1 MEDFHRAKLNQHN
14 QKARQLH
21 EILQWRGRLSSLAIM
36 HIKNDIPIDI
46 DKVDNLFEGLNPRMM
61 QLQSLL
67 HENVFSYG
75 LRLTHCSFHVGSL
88 HVRMCFL
95 FAFH

>member
-1 MEDFHRAKLNQHN
+1 MRFYNGE
-14 QKARQLH
+14 
-21 EILQWRGRLSSLAIM
+21 GRLSSLAIM
-36 HIKNDIPIDI
+36 HIKNDMPIDI

-88 HVRMCFL
+88 HVRMCFSV
-95 FAFH
+95 ASH